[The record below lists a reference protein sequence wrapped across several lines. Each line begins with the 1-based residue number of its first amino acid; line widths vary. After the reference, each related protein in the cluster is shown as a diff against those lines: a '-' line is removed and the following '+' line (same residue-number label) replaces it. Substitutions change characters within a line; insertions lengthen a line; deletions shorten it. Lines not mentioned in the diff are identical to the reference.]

1 MRPFVRFPRESCF
14 VDAGGKEK
22 KAEEAS
28 EEEWETVSH
37 RWCHGTRHP
46 SQCNPA
52 PHPSPLPRGEGI
64 AILPPV
70 SLYRK
75 YRPKAFAEVVGQD
88 HIVQTLER
96 AVERREIAHAYL
108 FSGSR
113 GTGKTST
120 ARILASHLLT
130 QGITDD
136 VIIRQVRKGID
147 DGNLVDLLEI
157 DAASNTGVDNI
168 RDLIEKTQFAPVAAS
183 AKVYIIDEAH
193 MLSKGACN
201 ALLKTL
207 EEPPSY
213 AYFILATTEL
223 WKIPTTIQSR
233 CQRFAFHPL
242 QEDDIVRQLQ
252 FIADQEH
259 ITIERTALRSIAHHV
274 QGGMRDAI
282 TLLEQLR
289 SIENITAAEVK
300 RRIGESGEELVAHM
314 FDALEKNDAKTITH
328 ITQELE
334 ERGIPPELF
343 LRECLVAT
351 RRTLREAVEDGKSP
365 APFLHLLDTLLTALR
380 EVRWSPL
387 PSLVV
392 ESAFLSLCP
401 EEKDAERT
409 FFRWKRK
416 QEMNDKKEPEEKRT
430 ERSPKEISVQSTDRQ
445 EEEQPKS
452 PAIIEAPEIA
462 LEALQDR
469 WQTIIPIV
477 RSPAVRMSLKNC
489 RLASLEGTNLTLI
502 FPSAFHR
509 DKVAETAASRE
520 IEQCIASIFK
530 APIRIRCLLEEE
542 RHPKELLQ
550 AEAVDIAKAAA
561 EVF

>member
-1 MRPFVRFPRESCF
+1 M
-14 VDAGGKEK
+14 
-22 KAEEAS
+22 
-28 EEEWETVSH
+28 
-37 RWCHGTRHP
+37 
-46 SQCNPA
+46 
-52 PHPSPLPRGEGI
+52 
-64 AILPPV
+64 

-113 GTGKTST
+113 GTGKTSV
-120 ARILASHLLT
+120 ARILARHLLL
-130 QGITDD
+130 QGIADGTL
-136 VIIRQVRKGID
+136 VRQLQKGID
-147 DGNLVDLLEI
+147 DGNVIDLLEI
-157 DAASNTGVDNI
+157 DAASNTGVDTI
-168 RDLIEKTQFAPVAAS
+168 RDLIEKIQFAPVVAS

-207 EEPPSY
+207 EEPPPY

-223 WKIPTTIQSR
+223 WKIPATVQSR

-242 QEDDIVRQLQ
+242 REDDIIRQLQ

-282 TLLEQLR
+282 ALLEQLR
-289 SIENITAAEVK
+289 SLDNITAAEVK
-300 RRIGESGEELVAHM
+300 RRIGESGEELVAQM

-328 ITQELE
+328 LTQELE

-351 RRTLREAVEDGKSP
+351 RRTLRDAVEDGKSP
-365 APFLHLLDTLLTALR
+365 APFLHLLDTFLTALR

-387 PSLVV
+387 PPLVV
-392 ESAFLSLCP
+392 ESAFLSLCH

-416 QEMNDKKEPEEKRT
+416 QEIDNKKEPEEKRVERDQT
-430 ERSPKEISVQSTDRQ
+430 EATVQGTQ
-445 EEEQPKS
+445 S

-462 LEALQDR
+462 LATLQDR
-469 WQTIIPIV
+469 WPTILAAI

-489 RLASLEGTNLTLI
+489 RIASLEGTNLTLI

-520 IEQCIASIFK
+520 IEQCIASVFK
-530 APIRIRCLLEEE
+530 TPVRIQCLLEEE
-542 RHPKELLQ
+542 KHPKTLLPTD
-550 AEAVDIAKAAA
+550 AVDLAKAAA